1 MSLSFGPAS
10 ACLALLWV
18 LRSSSTW
25 WSGWIVPGDVASPCP
40 LTVCPPCQ
48 GVSCPSAVCPVPQ
61 LPTSLV
67 WWTSGLALVVGSF
80 CGFWCRGLFQH
91 ADRTEAPSE
100 GAARRSGYAANAS
113 RSRPRGHFALEDVG
127 GDPSRHRG
135 GLKHLAVDVRTSDF
149 W

>member
-10 ACLALLWV
+10 ACLAALWV
-18 LRSSSTW
+18 LRSSSGW
-25 WSGWIVPGDVASPCP
+25 WSGWVVPGDEASPCP
-40 LTVCPPCQ
+40 QTVCPPCQ

-80 CGFWCRGLFQH
+80 CGFWCRGLFQY
-91 ADRTEAPSE
+91 ADRTEAPWE
-100 GAARRSGYAANAS
+100 GAALRSAAS
-113 RSRPRGHFALEDVG
+113 RARPRGHLALGDLV
-127 GDPSRHRG
+127 GDPPGHRG